1 MLATRRTLQ
10 WQTYRNIHL
19 HATQHQHEPHRDDA
33 CSSPGPLTSAAS
45 IACNLCTTSPKYS
58 SLAMLNDV
66 RGVEGTRRDNS
77 PDRRSTR
84 ESWEIGNQNS
94 EDVLTC
100 YFESEWQEAP
110 QLLCSRHPPRSAEAS
125 ITCSH
130 LAIPASFLGWNSR
143 RLHRPRQGKTGRLTP
158 LFCEQRASSGSGC
171 PRFKSRRRTSWYAR
185 HLQADLADAESKLA

>member
-1 MLATRRTLQ
+1 MFITRAFDVCSFHRLQ
-10 WQTYRNIHL
+10 PMHDKPKVFISCNVKRCQGCRG
-19 HATQHQHEPHRDDA
+19 HETRQQPR
-33 CSSPGPLTSAAS
+33 PQ
-45 IACNLCTTSPKYS
+45 KYKRI
-58 SLAMLNDV
+58 M
-66 RGVEGTRRDNS
+66 
-77 PDRRSTR
+77 
-84 ESWEIGNQNS
+84 GNRQQNS

-110 QLLCSRHPPRSAEAS
+110 QLLCSGHPPRSAEAS